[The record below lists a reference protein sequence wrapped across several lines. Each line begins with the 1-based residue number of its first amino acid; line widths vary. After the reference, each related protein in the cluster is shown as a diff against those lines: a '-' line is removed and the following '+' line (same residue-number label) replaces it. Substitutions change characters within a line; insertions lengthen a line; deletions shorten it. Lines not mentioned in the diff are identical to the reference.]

1 MEVLKFIQQIH
12 NPFLD
17 QVFINITKLG
27 EQVFLI
33 LALGIIFWCI
43 NKKAGYKIGFA
54 LLSSTLL
61 NSTLKNIINEKR
73 PIGAKGIRSLRTET
87 ATGSSFPSGHTQG
100 TAAFWTGLM
109 LWIKKLW
116 IYILGTLVIM
126 LVGISRMYLGV
137 HWLQDVL
144 VGAVLGVL
152 WTIFTSFIFDY
163 CEKTEKKT
171 YMLIIMIPALIGLIF
186 FRDKGDYINS
196 LGVLLGF
203 YIGYII
209 EGKYINFE
217 VKTTIP
223 KQIIKVVIGL
233 AGVAIMFL
241 ISQHV
246 PYICSLFVFML
257 LGIWVTVGAPMIFK
271 KIVK

>member
-27 EQVFLI
+27 EETFLV

-61 NSTLKNIINEKR
+61 NSAIKNVVNEKR

-100 TAAFWTGLM
+100 TAAFWTGTM
-109 LWIKKLW
+109 LWIKKRW
-116 IYILGTLVIM
+116 IYILGSIVIV
-126 LVGISRMYLGV
+126 LVGISRLYLGV
-137 HWLQDVL
+137 HWLQDVTA
-144 VGAVLGVL
+144 GAVIGVL
-152 WTIFTSFIFDY
+152 WTLFVSYIFDC
-163 CEKTEKKT
+163 CEKTSKKS
-171 YMLIIMIPALIGLIF
+171 YMLIILIPALAGLIF
-186 FRDKGDYINS
+186 YRNKGDYINS
-196 LGVLLGF
+196 IGVLLGF
-203 YIGYII
+203 YLGYII
-209 EGKYINFE
+209 EDKYIKFE

-223 KQIIKVVIGL
+223 KQILKVVIGI
-233 AGVAIMFL
+233 AGTAVIFM
-241 ISQHV
+241 STKYV
-246 PYICSLFVFML
+246 PSFGKLFIYML
-257 LGIWVTVGAPMIFK
+257 LGIWVTAGAPVIFK
-271 KIVK
+271 NVIK